1 MNKSKKHDAH
11 QASLVI
17 DSTREREGI
26 TPAEQV
32 VADQLHREYAGWT
45 IHKRG
50 GAPNLVMFNECDK
63 RPTGVM
69 FIHTLVGNNQLS
81 DDQRQLMLL
90 LEQWG
95 HKVQVVPV
103 RQVKG
108 SWHVLEGQTPAEY
121 ARSH

>member
-1 MNKSKKHDAH
+1 MNKFKKHDAH

-32 VADQLHREYAGWT
+32 VAEQLHREYPGWT
-45 IHKRG
+45 IIKRG
-50 GAPNLVMFNECDK
+50 GAPNLIMFNEFDK
-63 RPTGVM
+63 RPTGIMWV
-69 FIHTLVGNNQLS
+69 HTLVGDDQLS
-81 DDQRQLMLL
+81 ENQKEAILH

-95 HKVQVVPV
+95 HNVQVVPV